1 MKNIE
6 IKKII
11 GANTISKKNGVYT
24 ARWGFF
30 YKMGR
35 SPETQANKV
44 MDKYPNATIVD
55 KEEIYKPFRGGSS
68 IANSSHFFVKFS
80 PE

>member
-30 YKMGR
+30 YRMDR

-55 KEEIYKPFRGGSS
+55 KGEIYKPFRGGSS